1 MAVER
6 RMGEGRDRRYER
18 AEPDDS
24 SGEGEEERR
33 EGRRRKGRRWGVRS
47 FGCVGVGTEW
57 MEPKPRDGG
66 RGEKEETEDDISKT
80 TRRNDIMIV
89 PSDAEFLNINEG
101 CAYTQVK
108 LCVV

>member
-1 MAVER
+1 MLEVTIVRSMAVER
-6 RMGEGRDRRYER
+6 RMGEGRVRRYER

-33 EGRRRKGRRWGVRS
+33 EGGRREGRRWGVRS

-66 RGEKEETEDDISKT
+66 RGEKEETDDISISKT
-80 TRRNDIMIV
+80 KSTVNIMIC
-89 PSDAEFLNINEG
+89 SGDASFDI
-101 CAYTQVK
+101 
-108 LCVV
+108 